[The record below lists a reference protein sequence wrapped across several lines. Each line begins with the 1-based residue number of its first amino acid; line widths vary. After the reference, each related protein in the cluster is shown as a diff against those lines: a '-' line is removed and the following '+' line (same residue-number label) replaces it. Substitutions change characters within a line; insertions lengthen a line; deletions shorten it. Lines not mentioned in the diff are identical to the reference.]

1 MYRKKAVKEADI
13 CFFLVL
19 FCKNT
24 NMNTCVQ
31 ILISLFLNVKTEAT
45 TTTKTTVRVSN
56 IQEKTL
62 IYTRKMSK
70 KFVQSR

>member
-56 IQEKTL
+56 IQEKNL